1 MANAAKKATSADVK
15 DNAVQAP
22 AEVKAEVK
30 TEAAAPKTEK
40 NTEAKKP
47 GRKPAAKKETAAKA
61 DKKPAAKK
69 EAAKTEKKPAAKKET
84 AKTEKKPAAA
94 KSSAPKTSKKTEAAK
109 PAAKRGRPA
118 AAKNEEKAAPAK
130 RVSKKKQ
137 LSYEEIVDAARKKA
151 MAANV
156 TNVKVHIAANVVL
169 TGNFSENGNDNE
181 SKNQFYIEI
190 NPETESINVQPYR
203 YEENTFEISA
213 DAEELFKVLK
223 GKKNIYD
230 ALSDGDFH
238 IHGKTKPAVLFIHAV
253 F

>member
-1 MANAAKKATSADVK
+1 MANTAKKTTSADVK
-15 DNAVQAP
+15 DTAVKT
-22 AEVKAEVK
+22 AEVKAPAETKAADVK
-30 TEAAAPKTEK
+30 TEAAAKTAAPKTEK
-40 NTEAKKP
+40 KTEAKKS

-69 EAAKTEKKPAAKKET
+69 ETAKAAEKKPAAKKAST
-84 AKTEKKPAAA
+84 
-94 KSSAPKTSKKTEAAK
+94 KKTEAAK

-118 AAKNEEKAAPAK
+118 AAKTAEKAAPAK
-130 RVSKKKQ
+130 RGGKKKQ
-137 LSYEEIVDAARKKA
+137 LSYGEVIEAARKKA
-151 MAANV
+151 LAAD
-156 TNVKVHIAANVVL
+156 TTKIKVHIAANIRL
-169 TGNFSENGNDNE
+169 TGNYAANENENE
-181 SKNQFYIEI
+181 SRDQFYIDI

-213 DAEELFKVLK
+213 DAEELFQVLK

-230 ALSDGDFH
+230 ALSESDIH

>member
-1 MANAAKKATSADVK
+1 MAKKKT
-15 DNAVQAP
+15 AP
-22 AEVKAEVK
+22 AEVKDTAAKAVEVTAPADVKAADKAK
-30 TEAAAPKTEK
+30 TEAAAKPAAPK
-40 NTEAKKP
+40 TEAKKAVK
-47 GRKPAAKKETAAKA
+47 KPAAKKETSAA
-61 DKKPAAKK
+61 D
-69 EAAKTEKKPAAKKET
+69 KKPAAKKET
-84 AKTEKKPAAA
+84 AKKETAKPAAKKA
-94 KSSAPKTSKKTEAAK
+94 AAAKTEDAAK
-109 PAAKRGRPA
+109 PAAKRGRKPA
-118 AAKNEEKAAPAK
+118 AAKAEEKAAPAK
-130 RVSKKKQ
+130 RGAKKKQ

-156 TNVKVHIAANVVL
+156 TNVKVHIAANVIL
-169 TGNFSENGNDNE
+169 TGNFSENGNENE

-190 NPETESINVQPYR
+190 DPETESINVQPYR

-213 DAEELFKVLK
+213 DAEEIFKVLK

>member
-1 MANAAKKATSADVK
+1 MANAAKKTTSADV
-15 DNAVQAP
+15 NTAVKAAEKP
-22 AEVKAEVK
+22 AEVKAPAEVNAVEVK
-30 TEAAAPKTEK
+30 A
-40 NTEAKKP
+40 EAKKP
-47 GRKPAAKKETAAKA
+47 GRKPAAKKEAVAKT
-61 DKKPAAKK
+61 DKK
-69 EAAKTEKKPAAKKET
+69 TAAKKET
-84 AKTEKKPAAA
+84 AKKETATAEKKTAA
-94 KSSAPKTSKKTEAAK
+94 KKSAKNTEAAAK

-118 AAKNEEKAAPAK
+118 AAKTVEKAASAK
-130 RVSKKKQ
+130 KSPKKKQ

-156 TNVKVHIAANVVL
+156 TNVKVHIAANIIL
-169 TGNFSENGNDNE
+169 TGNFSENGNENE

-190 NPETESINVQPYR
+190 NPETESINVLPYR

-213 DAEELFKVLK
+213 DAEEIFKVLK

>member
-69 EAAKTEKKPAAKKET
+69 EAAKTEKKPATAKKT
-84 AKTEKKPAAA
+84 AAA

-213 DAEELFKVLK
+213 DAEEIFKVLK

>member
-1 MANAAKKATSADVK
+1 MANAAKKTTSADVK
-15 DNAVQAP
+15 DTAVKAAEKP
-22 AEVKAEVK
+22 AEVKAAEVKAAAEVK
-30 TEAAAPKTEK
+30 TEAAAKTAAPKTEK
-40 NTEAKKP
+40 KTEAKKP

-69 EAAKTEKKPAAKKET
+69 ETAAKAEKKPAAKKST
-84 AKTEKKPAAA
+84 A
-94 KSSAPKTSKKTEAAK
+94 KKTETK

-118 AAKNEEKAAPAK
+118 AAKAEEKAAPSRRGA
-130 RVSKKKQ
+130 KKKQ
-137 LSYEEIVDAARKKA
+137 LSYGEVIEAARKKA
-151 MAANV
+151 LAAD
-156 TNVKVHIAANVVL
+156 TTKVKVHIAANIIL
-169 TGNFSENGNDNE
+169 TGNFSENVNDNE